1 MSDIGSIAT
10 SEDKCWQFIEL
21 HMKNKIHNNNNHP
34 QQITSQHNRR
44 GGLVRLVEMDEKVK
58 LSAQM
63 EEDVAPVIL
72 INKFSMKEE
81 DVDEFLRTWAASAA
95 IMKRQPGLISAQ
107 LHRGIGGSSVFL
119 NYAIWESTEHFK
131 KASNNPEF
139 QSSLEKSPASV
150 VASPHLFKKVAVP
163 GICVGE

>member
-1 MSDIGSIAT
+1 
-10 SEDKCWQFIEL
+10 
-21 HMKNKIHNNNNHP
+21 MKNNIYNNNNNNSKL
-34 QQITSQHNRR
+34 QQITSPHNRSDR
-44 GGLVRLVEMDEKVK
+44 GLVRLVEMDEKVK
-58 LSAQM
+58 LSTQM

-95 IMKRQPGLISAQ
+95 IMKRQPGYISAR
-107 LHRGIGGSSVFL
+107 LHRGIGGSFVFL
-119 NYAIWESTEHFK
+119 NYAVWESTEHFK

-139 QSSLEKSPASV
+139 QSSLEKLPASV

>member
-1 MSDIGSIAT
+1 
-10 SEDKCWQFIEL
+10 
-21 HMKNKIHNNNNHP
+21 MKNNIYNNNNNNSKL
-34 QQITSQHNRR
+34 QQITSPHNRSD

-81 DVDEFLRTWAASAA
+81 DVDEFLRAWAASAE
-95 IMKRQPGLISAQ
+95 IMKMQPGLISAQ

-139 QSSLEKSPASV
+139 QSSLEKLPASV

>member
-1 MSDIGSIAT
+1 
-10 SEDKCWQFIEL
+10 
-21 HMKNKIHNNNNHP
+21 MKSNIRNNNNP
-34 QQITSQHNRR
+34 QQITSPHNKR
-44 GGLVRLVEMDEKVK
+44 GLVKLVEMDEKVK
-58 LSAQM
+58 FLAQM

-119 NYAIWESTEHFK
+119 NYAVWESTEHFRN
-131 KASNNPEF
+131 ASNNPEF
-139 QSSLEKSPASV
+139 QSSLQKLPASV

>member
-1 MSDIGSIAT
+1 
-10 SEDKCWQFIEL
+10 
-21 HMKNKIHNNNNHP
+21 MKNNIYNNNNNGKL
-34 QQITSQHNRR
+34 QQIPSPYNRR
-44 GGLVRLVEMDEKVK
+44 GEGLARLVEMDEKVK
-58 LSAQM
+58 LSTQM
-63 EEDVAPVIL
+63 EQDVAPVIL

-81 DVDEFLRTWAASAA
+81 DVDEFLRAWAASAE

-119 NYAIWESTEHFK
+119 NYTVWESTEHFK

-139 QSSLEKSPASV
+139 QSSLEKLPASV